1 MSYTNLKIQETSI
14 SEFRYYLILK
24 NNNIH
29 WFYWHLNSNLKN
41 FTTYKLFQKNNLVGV
56 FCVEKNKSP
65 MADLYIDEKYR
76 RLGYGK
82 FVIKYI
88 TTVFKNIQFK
98 VNERNYNSIKFF
110 EFLLDEKIVLDK
122 EQLKGEIINYKF
134 D

>member
-14 SEFRYYLILK
+14 SEFRDYLILK

-82 FVIKYI
+82 FVVKYI
-88 TTVFKNIQFK
+88 TTEQFQQLDTYLEK
-98 VNERNYNSIKFF
+98 TNTFLPPSASTF
-110 EFLLDEKIVLDK
+110 EEMKI
-122 EQLKGEIINYKF
+122 GFIF
-134 D
+134 W